1 MELGIKA
8 MGNLEGYSRA
18 PCKDAKSLVRAQLLV
33 AMNNILGREEV

>member
-18 PCKDAKSLVRAQLLV
+18 PCKDAKSLVKVQLS
-33 AMNNILGREEV
+33 